1 MINYDYLE
9 TTLGLMEIICE
20 DENLVALKLVPEK
33 THRKSENKTSKKV
46 KSQILEYLNGSRK
59 TFNVPIKLNGTDF
72 QKKVY
77 EETLKIPYGSTK
89 TYGEIA
95 NSIGNANSSRAVGM
109 ALGKNPIWIIM
120 PCHRVIGKNRTLTG
134 YAGGIDK
141 KLSLLKL
148 ENPKIEIKE

>member
-1 MINYDYLE
+1 MSSYDYLE

-20 DENLVALKLVPEK
+20 DESLIGLKLVSEK
-33 THRKSENKTSKKV
+33 IHRECENKISKKV
-46 KSQILEYLNGSRK
+46 KSQIKEYLNGSRK
-59 TFNVPIKLNGTDF
+59 TFSLPFKLNGTDF

-95 NSIGNANSSRAVGM
+95 NSIVNPKSMRAVGM
-109 ALGKNPIWIIM
+109 ALGKNPIWIII
-120 PCHRVIGKNRTLTG
+120 PCHRVIGKNNKLTG
-134 YAGGIDK
+134 FAGGIDK

-148 ENPKIEIKE
+148 ENPEIKIKE

>member
-20 DENLVALKLVPEK
+20 DENLVALKLVSEK
-33 THRKSENKTSKKV
+33 TNRECENKTSKKV
-46 KSQILEYLNGSRK
+46 KSQIQEYLDGSRK
-59 TFNVPIKLNGTDF
+59 TFNIPFKLTVTDF

-77 EETLKIPYGSTK
+77 EETLKISYGSTK

-95 NSIGNANSSRAVGM
+95 NSIGNPKSMRAVGM
-109 ALGKNPIWIIM
+109 ALNKNPIWIII
-120 PCHRVIGKNRTLTG
+120 PCHRVIGKNKKLTG
-134 YAGGIDK
+134 FAGGIDK

-148 ENPKIEIKE
+148 ENPEIKIKE

>member
-1 MINYDYLE
+1 MSSYDYLE

-20 DENLVALKLVPEK
+20 DESLIGLKLVSEK
-33 THRKSENKTSKKV
+33 IHRECENKISKKV
-46 KSQILEYLNGSRK
+46 KSQIKEYLNGSRK
-59 TFNVPIKLNGTDF
+59 TFSLPFKLNGTDF

-95 NSIGNANSSRAVGM
+95 NSIVNPKSMRAVGM
-109 ALGKNPIWIIM
+109 ALNKNPIWIII
-120 PCHRVIGKNRTLTG
+120 PCHRVIGKNNKLTG
-134 YAGGIDK
+134 FAGGIDK

>member
-1 MINYDYLE
+1 MIKYDYLE
-9 TTLGLMEIICE
+9 TTLGLMEIVCE
-20 DENLVALKLVPEK
+20 DEFLIGLKMVLEK
-33 THRKSENKTSKKV
+33 NHRVDENKTSKEV

-59 TFNVPIKLNGTDF
+59 TFSVPFKLNGTDF

-77 EETLKIPYGSTK
+77 EETLKIPYGNTK

-95 NSIGNANSSRAVGM
+95 NSIGNPKSMRAVGI

-120 PCHRVIGKNRTLTG
+120 PCHRVIGKNNKLTG

>member
-1 MINYDYLE
+1 MNSYDYLE

-20 DENLVALKLVPEK
+20 DESLVGLKLVSEK
-33 THRKSENKTSKKV
+33 TYRDSENKTSREV

-59 TFNVPIKLNGTDF
+59 TFNIPIKLTGTDF
-72 QKKVY
+72 QKRVY

-95 NSIGNANSSRAVGM
+95 NSIGNPKSMRAVGM
-109 ALGKNPIWIIM
+109 ALSKNPIWIVI
-120 PCHRVIGKNRTLTG
+120 PCHRVIGKNKKLTG
-134 YAGGIDK
+134 FAGGIDK

-148 ENPKIEIKE
+148 ENPEIEIKE